1 MNIRELLKKFFYKLQ
16 EKINSLPLAG
26 RFGALIIF
34 LLAILLLWY
43 AIFQLPIVKKQNH
56 LNRQL
61 TNANKTIKAT
71 NLEVNDIIKKITGK
85 ALAGKKEEL
94 NDSSKEVEKY
104 LSVLKDEV
112 IPPDQMAEVLKNVLV
127 KEHDLHLTSFR
138 IYPKKTLVAGT
149 TNKNGNKSLLYEQ
162 DFMIS
167 FTGDYFRTLR
177 YLQHLEQL
185 PWRFFWNDISYSVST
200 YPQASVT
207 IKLHTLGQE
216 S

>member
-1 MNIRELLKKFFYKLQ
+1 MNIKELLKKFFYKLQ

-26 RFGALIIF
+26 RFGAMFIF
-34 LLAILLLWY
+34 LLAILVIWY
-43 AIFQLPIVKKQNH
+43 AIFQLPVAKKQKH
-56 LNRQL
+56 LDRQL
-61 TNANKTIKAT
+61 TNINKTIEAT

-85 ALAGKKEEL
+85 TLAGKKEEL
-94 NDSSKEVEKY
+94 DDSSKEVEKY
-104 LSVLKDEV
+104 LSVLKGEI

-127 KEHDLHLTSFR
+127 KEHGLHLTSFR
-138 IYPKKTLVAGT
+138 IYPKQTLVAGT

-167 FTGDYFRTLR
+167 FTGDYFSTLS

-185 PWRFFWNDISYSVST
+185 PWRFFWNDISYGVST

-216 S
+216 